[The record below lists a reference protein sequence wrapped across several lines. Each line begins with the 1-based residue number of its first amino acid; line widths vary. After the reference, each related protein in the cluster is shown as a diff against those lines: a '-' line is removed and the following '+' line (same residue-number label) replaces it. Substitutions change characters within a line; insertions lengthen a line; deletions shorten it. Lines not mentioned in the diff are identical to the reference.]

1 MCIQK
6 YWAVNMKHTLTTARA
21 LWVLFILFALQS
33 IAFQTVEA
41 HRDLTLID
49 RIGDPE
55 QIRQT
60 ISSMNAMQRQVHIWT
75 TATLDVLY
83 PLTYGLLFAGLSLS
97 QFRRFWAL
105 PAMIVIPIDLL
116 EGVVQMILLL
126 GNDHWIGLK
135 AILTST
141 KFVFFA
147 LAALIALAALMVG
160 IMARLSQAYRT

>member
-6 YWAVNMKHTLTTARA
+6 YWAANMKHTPITART

-33 IAFQTVEA
+33 IAFQTVAA
-41 HRDLTLID
+41 HWDLTLID

-55 QIRQT
+55 QVRQT
-60 ISSMNAMQRQVHIWT
+60 ISSMNATQRQVHIWT

-116 EGVVQMILLL
+116 EGGVQIMLLL

-135 AILTST
+135 AILTPA
-141 KFVFFA
+141 KFLFFA
-147 LAALIALAALMVG
+147 LAALIALAALMVA
-160 IMARLSQAYRT
+160 ITARLSQSSRT